1 MSERRMMSKVCL
13 GYNIS
18 NEILLSFIPIIWN
31 SYQLN
36 TKNPWENYPY

>member
-1 MSERRMMSKVCL
+1 MSKVCL

-18 NEILLSFIPIIWN
+18 NEILLYFILIIWN
-31 SYQLN
+31 SYPLN